1 MANNEFGK
9 YTKAVHSGVEANELT
24 GAIIEPISMSAVY
37 QQSSPGEFRYDYGRS
52 MNPNYYPLEKALI
65 ISDAHL
71 GKADHFRKSGIAV
84 PQKVNT
90 TNLERL
96 NQLIHEFEPCRVIF
110 LGDLFHSSLNAA
122 WNDFEYLINGYSDIL
137 FELVKGNHDIL
148 PQAVYDSSIL
158 KIYED
163 ELILG
168 PFLLTH
174 IPREEKTSLYNL
186 AGHIHPGVVMKGK
199 AKQYLKLPCFFFS
212 DWQGIVPGGVECF
225 QNTIIGQH
233 DIFVFEKS
241 LWVIGL
247 RFEHLGAE
255 IDPH

>member
-1 MANNEFGK
+1 MNDTNSIGGLKTSIA
-9 YTKAVHSGVEANELT
+9 GVEVILHPLK
-24 GAIIEPISMSAVY
+24 AI
-37 QQSSPGEFRYDYGRS
+37 F
-52 MNPNYYPLEKALI
+52 YPSQNALI

-84 PQKVNT
+84 PQQVNL
-90 TNLERL
+90 TNLDGI
-96 NQLIHEFEPCRVIF
+96 NTLITEFNPHRVIF
-110 LGDLFHSSLNAA
+110 LGDLFHSSMNGA
-122 WNDFEYLINGYSDIL
+122 WDDFDQLINNYPKII

-174 IPREEKTSLYNL
+174 IPREEKSELYNL

-212 DWQGIVPGGVECF
+212 DWQGIVPAFGDFTGLYKMRAKGDDQVY
-225 QNTIIGQH
+225 
-233 DIFVFEKS
+233 VVSAEK
-241 LWVIGL
+241 VT
-247 RFEHLGAE
+247 RVR
-255 IDPH
+255 

>member
-1 MANNEFGK
+1 MNDINSIESLNTTIAGAGIILHPL
-9 YTKAVHSGVEANELT
+9 KA
-24 GAIIEPISMSAVY
+24 I
-37 QQSSPGEFRYDYGRS
+37 
-52 MNPNYYPLEKALI
+52 YYPLEKALI

-212 DWQGIVPGGVECF
+212 DWQGIVPAFGAFTGLYKMKTKGDDQVYVVS
-225 QNTIIGQH
+225 G
-233 DIFVFEKS
+233 EK
-241 LWVIGL
+241 VV
-247 RFEHLGAE
+247 RVR
-255 IDPH
+255 

>member
-1 MANNEFGK
+1 MNDINAIESL
-9 YTKAVHSGVEANELT
+9 YTTIAGADIILHPLKA
-24 GAIIEPISMSAVY
+24 I
-37 QQSSPGEFRYDYGRS
+37 
-52 MNPNYYPLEKALI
+52 YYPFEKALI

-84 PQKVNT
+84 PQTVNT
-90 TNLERL
+90 TNLEGL
-96 NQLIHEFEPCRVIF
+96 HQLITEFKPDRVIF
-110 LGDLFHSSLNAA
+110 LGDLFHSSMNGA
-122 WNDFEYLINGYSDIL
+122 WNDFDNLINGYSDIA

-174 IPREEKTSLYNL
+174 IPREKQTELYNL

-199 AKQYLKLPCFFFS
+199 AKQYIKLPCFFFS
-212 DWQGIVPGGVECF
+212 DWQGIVPAFGAFTGLYKMMAKGDDQVYVVS
-225 QNTIIGQH
+225 G
-233 DIFVFEKS
+233 EK
-241 LWVIGL
+241 VV
-247 RFEHLGAE
+247 RVR
-255 IDPH
+255 